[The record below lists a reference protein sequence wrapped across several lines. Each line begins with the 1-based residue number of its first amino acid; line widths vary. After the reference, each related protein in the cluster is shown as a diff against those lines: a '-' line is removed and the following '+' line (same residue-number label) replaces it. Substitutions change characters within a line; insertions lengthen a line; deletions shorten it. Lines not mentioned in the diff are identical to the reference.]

1 MTLSHTVSVQDI
13 GMIRIYLK
21 PREKAVESTLKRFWH
36 AKPLYRQLV
45 EQAKASGLVN
55 AVAHQ
60 THYGYTNHGRVQAEG
75 YELANPE
82 LTMCVELIGAREQ
95 LEAFC
100 ATHGAVLAN
109 KVIVYK
115 HLEHWRVS

>member
-1 MTLSHTVSVQDI
+1 MSSKHTVSIHEI

-21 PREKAVESTLKRFWH
+21 PGERAVESPIKRFLH
-36 AKPLYRQLV
+36 SKPLYRQLV
-45 EQAKASGLVN
+45 EQAKAAGLMN

-60 THYGYTNHGRVQAEG
+60 THYGFSDHGRVQAEG
-75 YELANPE
+75 FELANPE
-82 LTMCVELIGAREQ
+82 LTMCVELIGDRAQ
-95 LEAFC
+95 LEDFC
-100 ATHGAVLAN
+100 ATHGRVLAD